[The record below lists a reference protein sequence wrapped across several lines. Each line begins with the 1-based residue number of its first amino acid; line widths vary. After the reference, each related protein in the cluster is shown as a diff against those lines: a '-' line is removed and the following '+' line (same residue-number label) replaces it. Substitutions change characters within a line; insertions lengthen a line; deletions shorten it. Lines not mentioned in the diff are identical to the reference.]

1 MEFLVKKIHA
11 GLIKNQK
18 TIAVAES
25 CTGGLLSELLT
36 ALPGSSQSFLLGVVT
51 YSNQSKNTVLK
62 IPIQTIMKYGAVSA
76 IVAQKMAR
84 AIRKIAKTDFGIG
97 ITGIAGPTG
106 ATFGKPVGTVFI
118 AIAAKNKNICKKF
131 IFKGTRSAI
140 KKAAALKAL
149 YLLGKL
155 LI

>member
-1 MEFLVKKIHA
+1 MEFLVKKIHT

-36 ALPGSSQSFLLGVVT
+36 ALPGSSQSFLLGVIT

-131 IFKGTRSAI
+131 IFKGTRSEI
-140 KKAAALKAL
+140 KKTAALKAL